1 MVASAGSDRSV
12 VDRSLLCCRQN
23 RTAAAGRGSDRAREQ
38 QRSLVLALKGAELS
52 LEELWMSYFTSGGDA
67 GCLEI
72 DAYVHGGR
80 GLPTLDRDIL
90 AHAVNERLDQLAWAK
105 RAAYSRIIRDTE
117 PESAP
122 LAALVALLDG
132 AHQAAPERLPA
143 VAAAA
148 GHALGVHVDMYLVD
162 YDERSLHRVRAPS
175 STCEHA
181 AAVDVLDVDTTLPG
195 RAFRLVQT
203 LPSHGADRPRL
214 WVPLLDGSER
224 LGVLD
229 IQVEDHA
236 DLYDPGLRV
245 QCRWMSRLLG
255 HLVTATTRLGDA
267 LEGARLTTPRTP
279 NAELI
284 WSMLPPLTAGVD
296 NFVISGVVEP
306 RHDLNGD
313 AFDYALSD
321 TTAQLIVI
329 DAVGH
334 DPASGLIAA
343 TALAAYRS
351 ARHAGHGLFEQA
363 RVIDQAIAD
372 QFGRGQFATAVLAEL
387 YMSTGRLRYIN
398 AGHPEPMIMRGG
410 RIVKP
415 LRGGHR
421 LPLGLGDAELTV
433 AEEVLQP
440 DDWLVLYTD
449 GITEAR
455 DGEGAF
461 FGEERLTD
469 FLRREAAAGHPPPET
484 ARRLINAVLAHQHG
498 TLQDDATVL
507 LARWTNPGKL
517 TP

>member
-1 MVASAGSDRSV
+1 MNDEPATHQGTEHGSDRSH
-12 VDRSLLCCRQN
+12 
-23 RTAAAGRGSDRAREQ
+23 EQ
-38 QRSLVLALKGAELS
+38 QRSLVLALKGAELN
-52 LEELWMSYFTSGGDA
+52 LEELWMSYFTMGGDA

-72 DAYVHGGR
+72 DAYVHGLGE
-80 GLPTLDRDIL
+80 LPTRDRDIL
-90 AHAVNERLDQLAWAK
+90 AHAVNERLDQLAWTK
-105 RAAYSRIIRDTE
+105 RATYSRTIRDTE
-117 PESAP
+117 ASSAP
-122 LAALVALLDG
+122 LAGLVALLDG
-132 AHQAAPERLPA
+132 AHNAAPERLPA
-143 VAAAA
+143 IAAAA
-148 GHALGVHVDMYLVD
+148 GDALGVRIAMYLVD
-162 YDERSLHRVRAPS
+162 YEESYLHPIRSPS
-175 STCEHA
+175 SVWEHA
-181 AAVDVLDVDTTLPG
+181 APDEALDVDTTLPG

-203 LPSHGADRPRL
+203 LPSHVADRPRL

-229 IQVEDHA
+229 VQVDDPE

-255 HLVTATTRLGDA
+255 HLVTAMTGFGDA
-267 LEGARLTTPRTP
+267 LDRVRLTTPRTP

-321 TTAQLIVI
+321 TTAQLIVL

-363 RVIDQAIAD
+363 RVIDQTIAD
-372 QFGRGQFATAVLAEL
+372 QFGHGKFATAVLAEL
-387 YMSTGRLRYIN
+387 HMPTGRLRYIN

-415 LRGGHR
+415 LTGGHR
-421 LPLGLGDAELTV
+421 LPLGLGDGELTV

-440 DDWLVLYTD
+440 EDWLVLYTD

-455 DGEGAF
+455 DSEGAF

-469 FLRREAAAGHPPPET
+469 FLRREAAAGYPPPET
-484 ARRLINAVLAHQHG
+484 ARRLINAVLTHQHG

-507 LARWTNPGKL
+507 LARWTSPGKL